1 MLKRLYVHNYKCLVN
16 FEINF
21 DQDISLFLGANGSGK
36 STVFE
41 VLAKLR
47 RVIFY
52 KTKFDGKTGEQVNEG
67 IDDVFEYNNQP
78 RWLKNE
84 NTDDARF
91 ELDINIKNAIYKY
104 SLSIDLGSIEQDKEL
119 SPVIKEECLFCN
131 GYLLVKSNEEKT
143 LYFKNNE
150 LDVTEFT
157 FNKST
162 SSIKHYC
169 QFEAKEFLSYF
180 HNMFFVRVNPYSI
193 GSYFK
198 YQDNEINE
206 DSSNFSEWLSHLNEE
221 NRKGIGE
228 FERAMRHIIPEYD
241 CFRISTRSDGYK
253 KLVIDFKN
261 DSTKKPISYGFEE
274 LSEGQKALF
283 VLYALIYCTSEN
295 SLICIDE
302 PENFLALPEIQ
313 PWLNELR
320 DKCKERSLQALLI
333 SHHPSLINFLA
344 PDSGYWFSRQ
354 ENQTTF
360 EKITEQEE
368 DGLSLA
374 QLIEMGW
381 IYGD

>member
-41 VLAKLR
+41 VLSKLR

-52 KTKFDGKTGEQVNEG
+52 KTKVDGKTGKQVNEELE
-67 IDDVFEYNNQP
+67 DVFEYNNQP
-78 RWLKNE
+78 RWLRNG
-84 NTDDARF
+84 NTDDIKF
-91 ELDINIKNAIYKY
+91 ELDINIQDSIYKY
-104 SLSIDLGSIEQDKEL
+104 SLDINLGSVEQDKE
-119 SPVIKEECLFCN
+119 SPPIIKEECLFFN
-131 GYLLVKSNEEKT
+131 GNILVKSNAEKT
-143 LYFKNNE
+143 LYFNE
-150 LDVTEFT
+150 NGVTEFE

-162 SSIKHYC
+162 SCIQHYC
-169 QFEAKEFLSYF
+169 QYEAKEFWLYF
-180 HNMFFVRVNPYSI
+180 QNLFFVRINPYSI
-193 GSYFK
+193 NSYFQ
-198 YQDNEINE
+198 YQDNQLNE
-206 DSSNFSEWLSHLNEE
+206 DSSNFAEWISHLNEE
-221 NRKGIGE
+221 NRKGINE
-228 FERAMRHIIPEYD
+228 FENAMRHIMPEYEQ
-241 CFRISTRSDGYK
+241 FRIVQSGRYK
-253 KLVIDFKN
+253 QLVMDFKN
-261 DSTKKPISYGFEE
+261 GNTKKPIIYSFEE
-274 LSEGQKALF
+274 LSEGQKSLF
-283 VLYALIYCTSEN
+283 ALYALIYCAPEN

-320 DKCKERSLQALLI
+320 DKCKERNLQALLI

-354 ENQTTF
+354 ENHTTF

>member
-47 RVIFY
+47 RVIVDEE
-52 KTKFDGKTGEQVNEG
+52 KLANIFD
-67 IDDVFEYNNQP
+67 FEDTP
-78 RWLKNE
+78 RWVTPDPIEKSKV
-84 NTDDARF
+84 RF
-91 ELDINIKNAIYKY
+91 ELDLEIKGVLYKY
-104 SLSIDLGSIEQDKEL
+104 LLVIEFVNRTKEL
-119 SPVIKEECLFCN
+119 SIEEESFGFDDELFILSKN
-131 GYLLVKSNEEKT
+131 GKTTLVA
-143 LYFKNNE
+143 KNNE
-150 LDVTEFT
+150 ELPFDNSRSCMRFFQYKSFINALNT
-157 FNKST
+157 FFIVRIKPYEMTSTINK
-162 SSIKHYC
+162 
-169 QFEAKEFLSYF
+169 A
-180 HNMFFVRVNPYSI
+180 
-193 GSYFK
+193 
-198 YQDNEINE
+198 
-206 DSSNFSEWLSHLNEE
+206 DSKIRTDFSNFAEWFAHLNEN
-221 NRKGIGE
+221 NRRDVSIFEDEMRDILPGFDYFKIEQAGQAKVLQVE
-228 FERAMRHIIPEYD
+228 FENKSNKKDIITYY
-241 CFRISTRSDGYK
+241 F
-253 KLVIDFKN
+253 N
-261 DSTKKPISYGFEE
+261 E
-274 LSEGQKALF
+274 LSEGQKVLIS
-283 VLYALIYCTSEN
+283 LYALIYCAPEY

-313 PWLNELR
+313 PWLNVLR
-320 DKCKERSLQALLI
+320 ERCKRRFLQALII

-354 ENQTTF
+354 ENHTTF

>member
-47 RVIFY
+47 RVIVGEE
-52 KTKFDGKTGEQVNEG
+52 KVTNVFDYT
-67 IDDVFEYNNQP
+67 DTP
-78 RWLKNE
+78 RWLGYNPVEKTE
-84 NTDDARF
+84 VSF
-91 ELDINIKNAIYKY
+91 ELDIEINKLIFKYLLIIEFVNWTKEVSVKEESLMLDGDIYIQSKGEKTVSFVSNNEEYSFDNSRSSIGRHFPSKKFLNYLRSLFIVRIKPYEMLSTIYKAN
-104 SLSIDLGSIEQDKEL
+104 SEVQTD
-119 SPVIKEECLFCN
+119 F
-131 GYLLVKSNEEKT
+131 
-143 LYFKNNE
+143 
-150 LDVTEFT
+150 
-157 FNKST
+157 
-162 SSIKHYC
+162 
-169 QFEAKEFLSYF
+169 
-180 HNMFFVRVNPYSI
+180 
-193 GSYFK
+193 
-198 YQDNEINE
+198 
-206 DSSNFSEWLSHLNEE
+206 SNFSEWFAHLNEKYRREISVFE
-221 NRKGIGE
+221 NVMRDILPRFDIFHIEQAGQVKVLQVD
-228 FERAMRHIIPEYD
+228 FEDSNDKKKIVTYYFNEL
-241 CFRISTRSDGYK
+241 SDG
-253 KLVIDFKN
+253 
-261 DSTKKPISYGFEE
+261 
-274 LSEGQKALF
+274 QKILIA
-283 VLYALIYCTSEN
+283 LYALIYCVPEN
-295 SLICIDE
+295 SMICIDE

-320 DKCKERSLQALLI
+320 DKCKERNLQALLV

-354 ENQTTF
+354 ENNTAF